1 MQKSIVVN
9 SIVVNRSMNPKY
21 PLIITAVT
29 AMLVVGTVLMTPDIA
44 FAEKKYE
51 KTQTSYQSNS
61 CGNGEMSM
69 KVFCQNLI
77 SQIQGD
83 GNAINIIGLQ

>member
-1 MQKSIVVN
+1 
-9 SIVVNRSMNPKY
+9 
-21 PLIITAVT
+21 
-29 AMLVVGTVLMTPDIA
+29 MTPHIA

-51 KTQTSYQSNS
+51 KTQTAIYQSNS